1 MSIQSLVSSY
11 ASHLA
16 GAAIIRHVITLSR
29 FLLIKDTCINKCPKK
44 RNSFMQGIV
53 FAVTISITILATR
66 DITEAFAG
74 GRRRR

>member
-1 MSIQSLVSSY
+1 M
-11 ASHLA
+11 
-16 GAAIIRHVITLSR
+16 
-29 FLLIKDTCINKCPKK
+29 DKCPKK

>member
-1 MSIQSLVSSY
+1 M
-11 ASHLA
+11 
-16 GAAIIRHVITLSR
+16 
-29 FLLIKDTCINKCPKK
+29 PKN

-53 FAVTISITILATR
+53 FAVVISITVLATR